1 MLGKNAVNG
10 VYPID
15 GTIQTTANAALLF
28 YKPTNFII
36 GKPHGTSQFARSPG
50 TLGNCYLL
58 APETHRTPQ
67 FARPRGT
74 LGNCYL
80 LAPCLPLVCSLL
92 APCLPLAP

>member
-36 GKPHGTSQFARSPG
+36 GNPHGTSQFARPAG
-50 TLGNCYLL
+50 TLGNC
-58 APETHRTPQ
+58 H
-67 FARPRGT
+67 
-74 LGNCYL
+74 L
-80 LAPCLPLVCSLL
+80 LAPCLLLARSLL